1 MSKNKK
7 QFSLTLVMRVA
18 LAVLVVTSIIVFANR
33 VMQYNALLE
42 EQKRLEE
49 ELADHREIQA
59 ELEEYLGA
67 EVDREYII
75 RVAKSMGLHF
85 PEEEIF
91 YNDVNK

>member
-1 MSKNKK
+1 MSKAKK
-7 QFSLTLVMRVA
+7 QFSLTLVMRLF
-18 LAVLVVTSIIVFANR
+18 LAVMIVTSIVVFANR

-49 ELADHREIQA
+49 ELADRREIQA

-75 RVAKSMGLHF
+75 RVAKSMGLYF

-91 YNDVNK
+91 YNDANQ